1 MTDLQIAGLRN
12 AREVLPG
19 RLYRSATLSQLTPAG
34 AAALGKLGLR
44 TVIDLRDPAEV
55 AHWPAALH
63 DLELDLVN
71 LPMLPQD
78 TNHRNDPL
86 PAIYLL
92 LAETGGPALVAV
104 IRRLLAPGALPA
116 LVHCAV
122 GKDGTGVTVAVLLE
136 LLGVPQE
143 EVLADYLAS
152 NPGLGLHEGPVE
164 YLDEHGN
171 VRVSNP
177 VQAELL
183 NSVLDRIREQHG
195 SVEAYLLASGLTAG
209 ELAEL
214 RELLAD

>member
-12 AREVLPG
+12 ARAVRPG
-19 RLYRSATLSQLTPAG
+19 RLYRSATLTLLTPEG
-34 AAALGKLGLR
+34 ATALGKLGLR

-78 TNHRNDPL
+78 ANHRNDPL
-86 PAIYLL
+86 PQIYLL
-92 LAETGGPALVAV
+92 IADTAGPALVAV

-122 GKDGTGVTVAVLLE
+122 GKDRTGVTVAVLLE
-136 LLGVPQE
+136 LLGVPE
-143 EVLADYLAS
+143 EEILADYLAS

-164 YLDEHGN
+164 YLDEEGN

-177 VQAELL
+177 AQVELL
-183 NSVLDRIREQHG
+183 VSVLARIRERHG
-195 SVEAYLLASGLTAG
+195 SVEAYLLASGLTAE
-209 ELAEL
+209 ELGAL
-214 RELLAD
+214 REALAD